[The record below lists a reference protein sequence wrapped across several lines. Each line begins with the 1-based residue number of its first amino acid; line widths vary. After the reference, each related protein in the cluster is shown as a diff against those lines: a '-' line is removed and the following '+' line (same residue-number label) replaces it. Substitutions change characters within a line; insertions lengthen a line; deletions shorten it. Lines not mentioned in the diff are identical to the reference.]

1 MAKFRVYRVATLVV
15 AFFVSACTTLVAP
28 YDATFDTS
36 LNKLSEDT
44 AKFLA
49 AASAGG
55 AARAE
60 TVGRSKRSRKRRR
73 RTILALIIAI
83 YLL

>member
-1 MAKFRVYRVATLVV
+1 MAKFRVDWVAALVV
-15 AFFVSACTTLVAP
+15 AFFAAACTTLVAP

-44 AKFLA
+44 AKFLS

-55 AARAE
+55 A
-60 TVGRSKRSRKRRR
+60 
-73 RTILALIIAI
+73 
-83 YLL
+83 